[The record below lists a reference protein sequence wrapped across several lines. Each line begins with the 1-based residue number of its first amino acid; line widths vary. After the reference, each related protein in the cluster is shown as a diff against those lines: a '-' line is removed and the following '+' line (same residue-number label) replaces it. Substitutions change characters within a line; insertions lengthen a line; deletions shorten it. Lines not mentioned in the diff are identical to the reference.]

1 MMKNYKYIFKIL
13 LIGLIIL
20 AQSCSEDFLNEFP
33 TDAQAPGDIK
43 KISDVEIV
51 MNGVYDL
58 MQNNNFFGQRYI
70 TMNDIRSDDNQVPD
84 FGRLED
90 EYKYDYDVSNASKG
104 LWSQPYTIIRQ
115 ANSII
120 ELLESMDTDSDS
132 DEASKQ
138 DMIGQSLA
146 IRALAHFTLCNW
158 YGYPYS
164 HDGGTSLGVPIVTT
178 VALPDAKIKRSTV
191 AQVYTQV
198 IDDLTTAIPL
208 LKTDKKGGKIN
219 SWAAKTLLA
228 RVYLYMEDNENAY
241 DVAVDV
247 INNGP
252 YELMSGSE
260 YVDSWADDFSSESIF
275 SCINSAAD
283 NTGGESINNLSDPE
297 GYGQFIASQDLIDLL
312 RTDLDDVRNEMLYI
326 DQLSTVGDPT
336 TYGRILKYPGK
347 GNTKAILVDH
357 FEVSGAPVTS
367 SQTSNVAIFRLSEL
381 YLIAAEA
388 AIKESDATNATFYL
402 NEIVERANPDATVA
416 EVDVNLDRILKE
428 RRKELM
434 GEGHRFLDLIRNK
447 RDIVRS
453 LSPRAT
459 SAGVPVARMNI
470 PYDDYKVVYP
480 IPRTE
485 TNINPLIQNPGYQ
498 PSSN

>member
-1 MMKNYKYIFKIL
+1 MKNYKYIFNIL
-13 LIGLIIL
+13 MIGLFIL
-20 AQSCSEDFLNEFP
+20 AQSCSDDFLNEFP
-33 TDAQAPGDIK
+33 TEKQAPGDIK
-43 KISDVEIV
+43 LISDVEIV

-90 EYKYDYDVSNASKG
+90 EYKYDYNATNASSG
-104 LWSQPYTIIRQ
+104 IWAQPYSIIRQ
-115 ANSII
+115 ANNVIQM
-120 ELLESMDTDSDS
+120 LENMETESDS

-164 HDGGTSLGVPIVTT
+164 HDGGSSLGVPIVTT
-178 VALPDAKIKRSTV
+178 VALSDAKVKRSTV
-191 AQVYTQV
+191 AQVYDQIIT
-198 IDDLTTAIPL
+198 DLNQAIPL

-228 RVYLYMEDNENAY
+228 RVYLYMEDNDNAF
-241 DVAVDV
+241 DVAVD
-247 INNGP
+247 ILNNGP
-252 YELMSGSE
+252 YTLMSGSE
-260 YVDSWADDFSSESIF
+260 YVDSWAEDFSSESIF
-275 SCINSAAD
+275 SCINSSAD

-297 GYGQFIASQDLIDLL
+297 GYGQFIASQDLIDLINS
-312 RTDLDDVRNEMLYI
+312 DPDDIRNGMLYI
-326 DQLSTVGDPT
+326 DQLSTVGDHT

-357 FEVSGAPVTS
+357 FEGSGAPVTS
-367 SQTSNVAIFRLSEL
+367 STTSNVSVFRLSEL

-388 AIKESDATNATFYL
+388 AIKKSPADVTNAAFYL
-402 NEIVERANPDATVA
+402 NEIVERANPAATVA
-416 EVDVNLDRILKE
+416 EADVDLDRILTE

-434 GEGHRFLDLIRNK
+434 AEGHRFLDLIRNK

-459 SAGVPVARMNI
+459 SAGVPTARMNI
-470 PYDDYKVVYP
+470 PYNDYQVVFA
-480 IPRTE
+480 IPRSE
-485 TNINPLIQNPGYQ
+485 LNINPLVQNPGYQ
-498 PSSN
+498 GI

>member
-13 LIGLIIL
+13 LIGIFVM
-20 AQSCSEDFLNEFP
+20 AQSCSEDFLNEYP
-33 TDAQAPGDIK
+33 TSAQAPEDIK

-58 MQNNNFFGQRYI
+58 MQNNNFLGQRYI
-70 TMNDIRSDDNQVPD
+70 GTNDMRSDDNQVPD

-90 EYKYDYDVSNASKG
+90 EYRYDFDAVNAMTG
-104 LWSQPYTIIRQ
+104 IWSQPYSIIRQ
-115 ANSII
+115 ANSVINMLNNI
-120 ELLESMDTDSDS
+120 NTETDT

-164 HDGGTSLGVPIVTT
+164 HDGGSSLGVPIVTT
-178 VALPDAKIKRSTV
+178 VALPDAKEPRSTV
-191 AQVYTQV
+191 AQVYTQ
-198 IDDLTTAIPL
+198 IITDLNEAIPL

-228 RVYLYMEDNENAY
+228 RVYLYMEDNTNAY
-241 DVAVDV
+241 DMAVDI

-260 YVDSWADDFSSESIF
+260 YVDSWANDFSSESIF
-275 SCINSAAD
+275 SCINSSAD

-297 GYGQFIASQDLIDLL
+297 GYGQFIASQDLIDLVNS
-312 RTDLDDVRNEMLYI
+312 DPADIRNGMLYI
-326 DQLSTVGDPT
+326 DQLSTPGDPT

-357 FEVSGAPVTS
+357 FEGSGAAVAS
-367 SQTSNVAIFRLSEL
+367 STTSNVSIFRLSEL

-388 AIKESDATNATFYL
+388 AIKKSPADAANATFYL
-402 NEIVERANPDATVA
+402 NEIVERSNPAATVDEA
-416 EVDVNLDRILKE
+416 DVDLNRILTE

-434 GEGHRFLDLIRNK
+434 GEGHRFFDLIRNK
-447 RDIVRS
+447 RDIVR
-453 LSPRAT
+453 
-459 SAGVPVARMNI
+459 I
-470 PYDDYKVVYP
+470 PESKSHSRRST
-480 IPRTE
+480 I
-485 TNINPLIQNPGYQ
+485 
-498 PSSN
+498 SSHEYTI

>member
-90 EYKYDYDVSNASKG
+90 EYKYDYDVSNASTG

-178 VALPDAKIKRSTV
+178 VALPEV
-191 AQVYTQV
+191 
-198 IDDLTTAIPL
+198 L
-208 LKTDKKGGKIN
+208 
-219 SWAAKTLLA
+219 W
-228 RVYLYMEDNENAY
+228 
-241 DVAVDV
+241 
-247 INNGP
+247 
-252 YELMSGSE
+252 
-260 YVDSWADDFSSESIF
+260 
-275 SCINSAAD
+275 
-283 NTGGESINNLSDPE
+283 
-297 GYGQFIASQDLIDLL
+297 L
-312 RTDLDDVRNEMLYI
+312 R
-326 DQLSTVGDPT
+326 
-336 TYGRILKYPGK
+336 
-347 GNTKAILVDH
+347 
-357 FEVSGAPVTS
+357 F
-367 SQTSNVAIFRLSEL
+367 
-381 YLIAAEA
+381 
-388 AIKESDATNATFYL
+388 
-402 NEIVERANPDATVA
+402 
-416 EVDVNLDRILKE
+416 
-428 RRKELM
+428 
-434 GEGHRFLDLIRNK
+434 
-447 RDIVRS
+447 
-453 LSPRAT
+453 
-459 SAGVPVARMNI
+459 
-470 PYDDYKVVYP
+470 
-480 IPRTE
+480 IPR
-485 TNINPLIQNPGYQ
+485 
-498 PSSN
+498 

>member
-1 MMKNYKYIFKIL
+1 MKNNKYLFMILMVGIFIMF
-13 LIGLIIL
+13 
-20 AQSCSEDFLNEFP
+20 QSCSDEFLNEYP
-33 TDAQAPGDIK
+33 TSAQAPEDIRK
-43 KISDVEIV
+43 LTDVEIV

-58 MQNNNFFGQRYI
+58 MQDNDFLGQCYI
-70 TMNDIRSDDNQVPD
+70 GTNDMRSDDNQVPD

-90 EYKYDYDVSNASKG
+90 EYRYDFDAINARSG
-104 LWSQPYTIIRQ
+104 IWSQPYTIIRQ
-115 ANSII
+115 ANTV
-120 ELLESMDTDSDS
+120 LKMLENIDAESDTE
-132 DEASKQ
+132 EATKQ

-146 IRALAHFTLCNW
+146 IRAFCHFALCNW

-164 HDGGTSLGVPIVTT
+164 HDGGASLGVPIVTT
-178 VALPDAKIKRSTV
+178 VALPDAKVPRSTV
-191 AQVYTQV
+191 AQVYSQILT
-198 IDDLTTAIPL
+198 DLNAAIPL
-208 LKTDKKGGKIN
+208 LKDDKKGGKIN

-228 RVYLYMEDNENAY
+228 RVYLYMEDNANAY

-275 SCINSAAD
+275 SCVNSAAD

-297 GYGQFIASQDLIDLL
+297 GYGQFIASQDLIDLV
-312 RTDLDDVRNEMLYI
+312 RSDPDDIRNGMLYI
-326 DQLSTVGDPT
+326 DQLSTVGDPN

-347 GNTKAILVDH
+347 GNTKAIIVDH
-357 FEVSGAPVTS
+357 FEGSGAPVTS
-367 SQTSNVAIFRLSEL
+367 STTSNVSIFRLSEL

-388 AIKESDATNATFYL
+388 AVKKSPSDITNAAFYL
-402 NEIVERANPDATVA
+402 NEIVERANPAATVD
-416 EVDVNLDRILKE
+416 EEDVDLDRILTE

-434 GEGHRFLDLIRNK
+434 GEGHRFYDLIRNK

-459 SAGVPVARMNI
+459 APGVPSARMNI
-470 PYDDYKVVYP
+470 PYNDYQVIFA

-485 TNINPLIQNPGYQ
+485 LNINPLTQNPGYQ
-498 PSSN
+498 GV

>member
-13 LIGLIIL
+13 LIGLFVL
-20 AQSCSEDFLNEFP
+20 AQSCSEDFLNEYP
-33 TDAQAPGDIK
+33 TSAQAPEDIQK
-43 KISDVEIV
+43 MSDVEIV

-58 MQNNNFFGQRYI
+58 MQDNDFLGQRYI
-70 TMNDIRSDDNQVPD
+70 TTNDMRSDDHQVPD

-90 EYKYDYDVSNASKG
+90 EYRYDFDAINASSG
-104 LWSQPYTIIRQ
+104 IWSQPYTIIRQ
-115 ANSII
+115 ANSVIDM
-120 ELLESMDTDSDS
+120 LEGIVTDSDI

-146 IRALAHFTLCNW
+146 IRALCHFALCNW

-164 HDGGTSLGVPIVTT
+164 HDGGSSLGVPIVTT
-178 VALPDAKIKRSTV
+178 VALPDAKEPRSTV
-191 AQVYTQV
+191 AQVYDQI
-198 IDDLTTAIPL
+198 IDDLTIAIPK
-208 LKTDKKGGKIN
+208 LKTGIKGGKIN

-228 RVYLYMEDNENAY
+228 RVYLYMEDNDNAY
-241 DVAVDV
+241 DTAVDV
-247 INNGP
+247 IENSP
-252 YELMSGSE
+252 YTLMLRSE

-275 SCINSAAD
+275 SCINSSAD

-297 GYGQFIASQDLIDLL
+297 GYGQFIASQDLIDLVNS
-312 RTDLDDVRNEMLYI
+312 DPLDIRNEMLYI

-357 FEVSGAPVTS
+357 FEGSGASVAS
-367 SQTSNVAIFRLSEL
+367 STTSNVAIFRLSEL

-388 AIKESDATNATFYL
+388 GVKGGGGNAEEYL
-402 NEIVERANPDATVA
+402 NDIVERANPAATVA
-416 EVDVNLDRILKE
+416 APDVTLDRVLQE

-434 GEGHRFLDLIRNK
+434 GEGHRFFDLTRNK

-453 LSPRAT
+453 VSARAT
-459 SAGVPVARMNI
+459 AAGVPSARMNI
-470 PYDDYKVVYP
+470 PYNDYQVVFA
-480 IPRTE
+480 IPRSE
-485 TNINPLIQNPGYQ
+485 LNINPLIQNTGY
-498 PSSN
+498 